1 LKKLDKVE
9 EKKMLKA
16 QRKRSVR
23 APIRL
28 YLDACNLP
36 LGLRGADDNRWQLI
50 SKRIRNPY
58 QDVVEHF
65 DWIPSFRS
73 ILQNTWPLTERVI
86 IMFDGSK
93 YVNHNI
99 LKPGLEKIMFPNMN
113 LIITERGEE
122 SDTRLARITK
132 EEYQVHSK
140 LISKDFKKIS
150 IEQVIKIFEDIAVDV
165 IDYQSGICDESKN
178 DECDFYVVARRIGG
192 RGAKQHKNLFNRLN
206 LMRPNEG
213 ALCLTGISARV
224 LRRSLM
230 IAKELKRSN
239 VKHLVEYELRPRNT
253 LKTIVFT
260 DDILL
265 ADRVVNEGGAV
276 LSYYQMLDL
285 DQE

>member
-1 LKKLDKVE
+1 
-9 EKKMLKA
+9 
-16 QRKRSVR
+16 
-23 APIRL
+23 
-28 YLDACNLP
+28 
-36 LGLRGADDNRWQLI
+36 
-50 SKRIRNPY
+50 
-58 QDVVEHF
+58 
-65 DWIPSFRS
+65 
-73 ILQNTWPLTERVI
+73 
-86 IMFDGSK
+86 MFDGSK

-178 DECDFYVVARRIGG
+178 DECDFYVVVRRIGG